1 MTKGIILQKTGG
13 PEELVMRE
21 IIVPSPAAGEVKL
34 RHTAIGLNYID
45 VYHRTGVY
53 PLSLPCSIGVEA
65 AGIITQLGD
74 GVVDLKLGQRV
85 AYAGGPPGA
94 YVEERVI
101 AADRL
106 VPIPDSVSD
115 EHAASLMLQGLTAH
129 YLLFSTFPVKKND
142 LILFHAAAGGVGLIA
157 CQWARALGVKL
168 IGTVSSSA
176 KADLALAHG
185 ASFVI
190 DYSKEDFVERVKE
203 ITGGRG
209 VPVVYDSVGKD
220 TFMRSLDCLSVRGMM
235 VSFGQSSGVVE
246 PFNIGLLSAKGS
258 LFLTRPTSAHYLAD
272 RRELLES
279 AAFLFACVTRGD
291 IKPSVNQRYSLG
303 DAAKAHKDLESRRT
317 TGSSVL
323 LP

>member
-13 PEELVMRE
+13 PEELVMQD
-21 IIVPSPAAGEVKL
+21 IAVPPPAVGQARI

-53 PLSLPCSIGVEA
+53 PINLPGSIGIEA
-65 AGIITQLGD
+65 AGVILELGEA
-74 GVVDLKLGQRV
+74 VHDLKVGERV

-106 VPIPDSVSD
+106 VPIPDQVSD
-115 EHAASLMLQGLTAH
+115 EQAASLMLKGLTAH
-129 YLLFSTFPVKKND
+129 YLLFQTFPVKRGD
-142 LILFHAAAGGVGLIA
+142 VILFHAAAGGVGLIA
-157 CQWARALGVKL
+157 CQWARALGVTL
-168 IGTVSSSA
+168 IGTVGSQE
-176 KADLALAHG
+176 KADLAFANG
-185 ASFVI
+185 ASHVI
-190 DYSKEDFVERVKE
+190 NYSTEDFVVRVKE
-203 ITGGRG
+203 LTDGKG

-220 TFMRSLDCLSVRGMM
+220 SFMRSLDCLSVRGMM
-235 VSFGQSSGVVE
+235 VSFGQSSGTVE

-258 LFLTRPTSAHYLAD
+258 LFMTRPTSLHYLAD
-272 RRELLES
+272 RGELLDS
-279 AAFLFACVTRGD
+279 AAFMFAAVARDD
-291 IKPSVNQRYSLG
+291 ITPTINQRYGLK
-303 DAAKAHKDLESRRT
+303 DAAQAHRDLEGRRT